1 MGLGRYDGTVI
12 NSDRN
17 SDEFRAFIVG
27 IMRCRGEWAERLCT
41 SLLNL
46 RPLNGSSGFDS
57 HTLRHGRGAPN
68 GKEPVLKTGARKGL
82 QVRLLSPPL
91 CAIEYNVIIKSCL
104 TGIPTKFFL
113 RSVIQMSINCG
124 GLRSLLTTDWMEKNL
139 MSGK

>member
-1 MGLGRYDGTVI
+1 MI
-12 NSDRN
+12 
-17 SDEFRAFIVG
+17 
-27 IMRCRGEWAERLCT
+27 
-41 SLLNL
+41 
-46 RPLNGSSGFDS
+46 
-57 HTLRHGRGAPN
+57 HGRGAPN